1 MEGAPATGSARKSS
15 ALTSGP
21 SARGHKARGHGQPTK
36 GVTPKALGASIK
48 SNLEREWFGSPPH
61 RAMIGRPRPVGLA
74 AHPHDPRPV
83 DPERGRQLIEG
94 VMVLDGG
101 ALRLGETG
109 DPFDQPSPT
118 RQFAAALHRFDWLPH
133 LMAAGPGSARLA
145 LRLLQDWRR
154 VFGVW
159 NAFSWS
165 GERLERRTFHL
176 ACAARGLS
184 PEASDAE
191 ISAMT
196 QDLARSARQLL
207 KASDAPHRKLE
218 RAVVVTIAGCALSG
232 KAGDRLIAQ
241 GLKRVN
247 ALLDAAVLPDGG
259 HASRSPEA
267 GLELLFDL
275 LTLDDALGQR
285 GRPHPERLTRAI
297 DRLSSSVRFF
307 TLADGRLAAFQGG
320 EAVEPRRIAA
330 ALAHDDQGPRPP
342 QSAPHVGYQKMQGG
356 SLQVIADAGTP
367 AVGVLS
373 VSACAQPAAVE
384 IVFGKDRLITSCG
397 WSPEAVGA
405 NAFRLSGAASTV
417 SVGDGSAGRP
427 LSGWRSEAL
436 GPWLVDGAT
445 EVEIK
450 RHDAD
455 VGVWLDII
463 HDGWRRLG
471 LTHARRLYL
480 DLKADELRGEDSL
493 IPILDKNGGSP
504 NPDGPRRYLPFS
516 VTFHLHPDARASL
529 ARDGKSVLIKGPS
542 NVGWWLRN
550 DAVDVAITPS
560 AYFDHG
566 QARPAGA
573 IVLKSQV
580 RPEKGAK
587 IRWKLLRA
595 TDH

>member
-15 ALTSGP
+15 ALAGGP
-21 SARGHKARGHGQPTK
+21 SARALGARGRAARTK
-36 GVTPKALGASIK
+36 GVVLKALGASIK
-48 SNLEREWFGSPPH
+48 GNLEREWFGSPPH
-61 RAMIGRPRPVGLA
+61 RAAISRPRPVGLA

-83 DPERGRQLIEG
+83 DVERGRQLLDG
-94 VMVLDGG
+94 LLVLDGG
-101 ALRLGETG
+101 AVRLGETG
-109 DPFDQPSPT
+109 DPFDQASPT
-118 RQFAAALHRFDWLPH
+118 RQFATALHGFDWLPH

-176 ACAARGLS
+176 ACAARALS

-191 ISAMT
+191 ISAMAL
-196 QDLARSARQLL
+196 DIARGARQLL
-207 KASDAPHRKLE
+207 KASDAPHRRLE

-232 KAGDRLIAQ
+232 KASDRLITQ

-247 ALLDAAVLPDGG
+247 ALLDAVVLPDGG

-285 GRPHPERLTRAI
+285 GRPQPESLTRAI

-307 TLADGRLAAFQGG
+307 TLADGCLAAFQGG
-320 EAVEPRRIAA
+320 EAIEPRRIAA
-330 ALAHDDQGPRPP
+330 ALAHDDPGPRPP
-342 QSAPHVGYQKMQGG
+342 QTAPHVGYQKMQGG
-356 SLQVIADAGTP
+356 SLQVMADAGAP

-373 VSACAQPAAVE
+373 VTACAQPAAVE

-427 LSGWRSEAL
+427 LSGWRSDAL
-436 GPWLVDGAT
+436 GPWLVDGVT
-445 EVEIK
+445 EVEVK

-455 VGVWLDII
+455 VGVWLDIV

-493 IPILDKNGGSP
+493 IPIGSA

-560 AYFDHG
+560 AHFDHG
-566 QARPAGA
+566 QSRPAGA
-573 IVLKSQV
+573 ILLKSQV

-587 IRWKLLRA
+587 IRWKLARA
-595 TDH
+595 ADH